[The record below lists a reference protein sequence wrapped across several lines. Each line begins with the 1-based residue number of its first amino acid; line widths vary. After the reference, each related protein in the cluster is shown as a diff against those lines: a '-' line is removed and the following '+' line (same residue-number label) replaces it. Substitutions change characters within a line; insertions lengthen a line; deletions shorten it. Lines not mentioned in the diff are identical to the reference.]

1 MDNGNLNRAIDFL
14 GTINGNKGNRTEDFT
29 EFCRLLMADPGRV
42 LRNVFQ
48 LFHDMLRF
56 YVGEGVDEYPE
67 DGESIQYVLY
77 DCSKLFVE
85 GLDYPFFADR
95 LFANRLMKLGST
107 LKRSAQQNKIYLFK
121 GPPGSGKSTFLN
133 NLLQKFE
140 EYTRTEEGEI
150 QRTVWR
156 LDPGLIAGRSRELLD
171 VNSEYIE
178 VPCPSYDN
186 PVLMIPKKYRLDF
199 FANIL
204 EGDEFLETL
213 KTQKEYSWVW
223 REDPCTICASLY
235 QVILEKLKDPWKVFE
250 MIYSRSCQF
259 NRRLG
264 EGLTVFMPGD
274 KPMEENRFQNEE
286 LQKKI
291 NSCLGDSQRVKYLFS
306 QYAMTNNGVYALM
319 DLKSHNKT
327 RFLELHN
334 IISEGV
340 HKVEAL
346 EERVHSLFLAVMNPE
361 DHEGVT
367 DFQSFEDR
375 IEYIKIPYVMD
386 LNTEVKIYRNIFGGR
401 IDESFL
407 PRVLYNFARVIISTR
422 LNIESPAMQDWIQ
435 DRGQYKQYC
444 DPNLHLLKM
453 EIYTGH
459 IPKWLSEED
468 RKGFT
473 AETRR
478 KIIAEG
484 EIDGEKGI
492 SGRESIKLFNDFY
505 SRFARRSRLI
515 NMSDLKRFFSE
526 LVVKEDWELIPEGF
540 LDSLVDLYDFT
551 VLQEVKECLFYYNE
565 EQISKDIQNYLFGVN
580 FEIGSVQKCH
590 FTNDLLEINDEF
602 FSGLENRLL
611 NPRSSEQ
618 ERLKFRDETQKR
630 YSNLTL
636 TREIIQEQKP
646 ITETTQFHELKE
658 RYLYRIKENVLDPFL
673 KNENFRRGIKDF
685 DQDEFKS
692 YDKRIQAEVTFL
704 MNNLMEKK
712 GYTQAGAQ
720 EVCMYVVDKD
730 LASKFATATT

>member
-1 MDNGNLNRAIDFL
+1 
-14 GTINGNKGNRTEDFT
+14 
-29 EFCRLLMADPGRV
+29 
-42 LRNVFQ
+42 
-48 LFHDMLRF
+48 
-56 YVGEGVDEYPE
+56 
-67 DGESIQYVLY
+67 
-77 DCSKLFVE
+77 
-85 GLDYPFFADR
+85 
-95 LFANRLMKLGST
+95 
-107 LKRSAQQNKIYLFK
+107 
-121 GPPGSGKSTFLN
+121 
-133 NLLQKFE
+133 
-140 EYTRTEEGEI
+140 
-150 QRTVWR
+150 
-156 LDPGLIAGRSRELLD
+156 
-171 VNSEYIE
+171 
-178 VPCPSYDN
+178 
-186 PVLMIPKKYRLDF
+186 
-199 FANIL
+199 
-204 EGDEFLETL
+204 
-213 KTQKEYSWVW
+213 
-223 REDPCTICASLY
+223 
-235 QVILEKLKDPWKVFE
+235 

-361 DHEGVT
+361 DHEGIT

-386 LNTEVKIYRNIFGGR
+386 LNTELKIYRNIFGGR

-407 PRVLYNFARVIISTR
+407 PRVLHNFARVIISTR

-435 DRGQYKQYC
+435 NRGQYKQYC

-459 IPKWLSEED
+459 IPKWLSEEN

-580 FEIGSVQKCH
+580 FEFGSVQKCH

-630 YSNLTL
+630 YSNFTL

-730 LASKFATATT
+730 LASKF